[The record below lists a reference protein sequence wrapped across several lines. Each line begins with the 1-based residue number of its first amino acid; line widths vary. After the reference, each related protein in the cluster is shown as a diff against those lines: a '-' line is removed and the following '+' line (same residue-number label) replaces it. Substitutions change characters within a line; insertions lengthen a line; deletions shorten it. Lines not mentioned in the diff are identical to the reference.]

1 MNKKYFIPIL
11 VMVMFLFMFAAGC
24 APDEEPAE
32 PVDEPEEV
40 EAVDGEPIKIG
51 VVGPM
56 DFIQGEHH
64 WFGAQ
69 LAQEEIN
76 ERGGVMVGEQQRPI
90 ELIQADTN
98 EILSVEDAISAVERV
113 ITRDGVDFIVGGFR
127 TESVLG
133 MQDVAMDYQ
142 TIFMGCG
149 AIHPELCNRVA
160 EDYDRY
166 KYWFRVTPLNS
177 YNVGEAS
184 FHQLENVAEI
194 MLEDLGI
201 EELRVALLF
210 EMIVGW
216 DPILEEAQDRLPEM
230 GMEIVGTWR
239 PSQMADDVRSE
250 LTAIENAEAHL
261 IFSFLSG
268 PVGVAFGRQWGEME
282 VPAAVV
288 GVNVEAQKAGYWEA
302 TAGHGEY
309 DNTLNFYGGVEIN
322 ELSLPFWERFQ
333 ERFGEHPIY
342 NAGTYEAILILAEA
356 IERAGTIDPDAVV
369 DELEQTDMELPQGRV
384 VFTEDHDI
392 SWGPDY
398 STTVG
403 SQWLDGELKV
413 VWPWGWE
420 GITYDGTVR
429 YRIPPWVV
437 EKWQ

>member
-1 MNKKYFIPIL
+1 MLKKHIMPLLMMMFVLLL
-11 VMVMFLFMFAAGC
+11 VFTFGVGC
-24 APDEEPAE
+24 EPDDDPAE
-32 PVDEPEEV
+32 AIDDPEVSEG
-40 EAVDGEPIKIG
+40 DPIKIG

-69 LAQEEIN
+69 MAQEEIN
-76 ERGGVMVGEQQRPI
+76 ERGGVQVGDEQRPI

-98 EILSVEDAISAVERV
+98 EILSVEDSISAVERV
-113 ITRDGVDFIVGGFR
+113 ITRDEADFLVGGFR

-149 AIHPELCNRVA
+149 AIHPDLCERVG

-166 KYWFRVTPLNS
+166 KYWFRITPLNS
-177 YNVGEAS
+177 YDVGEAT
-184 FHQLENVAEI
+184 FHQLETVADI
-194 MLEDLGI
+194 MREDLGI

-216 DPILEEAQDRLPEM
+216 DPILEEAKERLPEM

-239 PSQMADDVRSE
+239 PSQVADDVRSE
-250 LTAIENAEAHL
+250 LTAIDDSEAHL

-288 GVNVEAQKAGYWEA
+288 GVNVEAQKDGYWDA
-302 TAGHGEY
+302 TAGYGEY
-309 DNTLNFYGGVEIN
+309 DTTLSFYGNVEIN
-322 ELSLPFWERFQ
+322 EMSIPFWENFQ

-342 NAGTYEAILILAEA
+342 NAGTYEAIMVLADA
-356 IERAGTIDPDAVV
+356 IERAGTIDSDAVV
-369 DELEQTDMELPQGRV
+369 EELEQTDMELPQGRV
-384 VFTEDHDI
+384 VFTENHDI
-392 SWGPDY
+392 TWGPEY
-398 STTVG
+398 SSSV
-403 SQWLDGELKV
+403 SAQWLDGEPKV
-413 VWPWGWE
+413 VWPWDWE

-429 YRIPPWVV
+429 YEIPPWVV
-437 EKWQ
+437 EKWE